1 MQTLLS
7 RFCDEFV
14 SIVRPL
20 VVPLGEAV
28 EAMSAATNGVPGK
41 EIQAGLIDLRHQLEV
56 LCDKVAEQQAY
67 VMIFGPLKSG
77 KSTLMN
83 ALAASYVS
91 EVTSLPAYPCMIF
104 VSGGKKREFAVTD
117 YNGKTETF
125 TDAAKFRSH
134 VDQAHTKLAASIR
147 ETEAH
152 GKQFDPQ
159 VHFTPAIRRIDVKIP
174 GGDLVD
180 SGAVLVDT
188 PGLYTRMKFSYDRMT
203 RDFRDAAACAVFVVR
218 SDNLYLEQVFAEFNK
233 LLELF
238 SKIFLVVNLD
248 TDKKD
253 LRPDGT
259 LVPSLEQKDPKQLIE
274 AFESLMMSAPLK
286 KAVKD
291 GRLRIHPVGLL
302 HAASRRLRKEGKKA
316 AGQSSSGG
324 EADFEVFRK
333 ELTEYLDSADYVMAF
348 LGDSLRRASTLL
360 GESKQ
365 LSGHGDL
372 KTLTTRVQ
380 ELEREEKDILAQL
393 NRLGDLDA
401 FPWQKAFV
409 GLQESLAQTLEKQA
423 AELGEKA
430 GVELETRLKS
440 WFGSNSSLQDL
451 VKGDLVELFTNYQ
464 KELTQA
470 FSKELSDKVV
480 RGKAGV
486 EVSDDVDMSLRHIG
500 VDLGLIGREV
510 HQKTDRGALIAV
522 PPTPIRS
529 EHIPV
534 RKAVGDWILFRST
547 HAVRRKMFGPSDSP
561 VRKIPKE
568 VKSARLGEG
577 ALAAVRKR
585 LNNYRRDFLA
595 DTQVRMQQDFL
606 GAYCRTAMDVVIR
619 SISEKK
625 SELKERLEGSRGEQ
639 EVIREVLEPMDDLRR
654 RSDKAMR
661 AVEKLAKHYGQ
672 TDLFLLTKP
681 VEIPAKKP
689 LAVPGE
695 GRSKAIEVKPRS
707 SGTTPPDRR

>member
-1 MQTLLS
+1 MQ
-7 RFCDEFV
+7 
-14 SIVRPL
+14 
-20 VVPLGEAV
+20 
-28 EAMSAATNGVPGK
+28 
-41 EIQAGLIDLRHQLEV
+41 Q
-56 LCDKVAEQQAY
+56 
-67 VMIFGPLKSG
+67 
-77 KSTLMN
+77 
-83 ALAASYVS
+83 
-91 EVTSLPAYPCMIF
+91 
-104 VSGGKKREFAVTD
+104 
-117 YNGKTETF
+117 
-125 TDAAKFRSH
+125 
-134 VDQAHTKLAASIR
+134 
-147 ETEAH
+147 
-152 GKQFDPQ
+152 
-159 VHFTPAIRRIDVKIP
+159 
-174 GGDLVD
+174 
-180 SGAVLVDT
+180 
-188 PGLYTRMKFSYDRMT
+188 
-203 RDFRDAAACAVFVVR
+203 
-218 SDNLYLEQVFAEFNK
+218 
-233 LLELF
+233 
-238 SKIFLVVNLD
+238 
-248 TDKKD
+248 
-253 LRPDGT
+253 
-259 LVPSLEQKDPKQLIE
+259 
-274 AFESLMMSAPLK
+274 
-286 KAVKD
+286 
-291 GRLRIHPVGLL
+291 
-302 HAASRRLRKEGKKA
+302 
-316 AGQSSSGG
+316 
-324 EADFEVFRK
+324 
-333 ELTEYLDSADYVMAF
+333 
-348 LGDSLRRASTLL
+348 
-360 GESKQ
+360 
-365 LSGHGDL
+365 
-372 KTLTTRVQ
+372 
-380 ELEREEKDILAQL
+380 LEREEKDILTQL

-409 GLQESLAQTLEKQA
+409 ALQESLAQTLEKQA

-440 WFGSNSSLQDL
+440 WFRSNSSLQDL
-451 VKGDLVELFTNYQ
+451 VKGDLLELFTNYQ
-464 KELTQA
+464 KELTEA

-510 HQKTDRGALIAV
+510 HQRTDRGALIAV

-547 HAVRRKMFGPSDSP
+547 NAVRRKIFGPSDSP

-585 LNNYRRDFLA
+585 LNNYRQDFLA

-639 EVIREVLEPMDDLRR
+639 DVIREVLEPMDDLRR

-695 GRSKAIEVKPRS
+695 GRSKAIDVKPRS